1 MSGRDPEGT
10 VCDVFAG
17 LLVGRVGGSLKTAE
31 MLGCCFA
38 FAPPPVCSW
47 TGVSTESKLEH
58 MFFHVPVDQEDLGY

>member
-31 MLGCCFA
+31 MLGRCFA